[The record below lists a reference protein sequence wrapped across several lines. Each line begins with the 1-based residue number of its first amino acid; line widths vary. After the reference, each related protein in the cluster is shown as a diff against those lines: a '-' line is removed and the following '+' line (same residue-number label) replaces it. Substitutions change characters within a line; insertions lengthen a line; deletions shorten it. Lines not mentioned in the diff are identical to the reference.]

1 MPKTFKYPRVLRRS
15 FQFKESCRMNEVV
28 KVAAG
33 PTAYGGVLFEG
44 RVGIKW
50 EDWDL
55 LVEWASAKRKDE
67 ERGKG

>member
-1 MPKTFKYPRVLRRS
+1 
-15 FQFKESCRMNEVV
+15 MNEVV